1 MKLVRAIYPVLVAV
15 LIVLAAAVPVF
26 AAGIVIDGNFGDWAG
41 KASVVDTGGA
51 DDERTPS
58 RADINEFRADA
69 TSTGLY
75 LLKAWDDTNFT
86 GGQETTAGITVQTAG
101 GAYYRIYTT
110 AQGKSDPP
118 VPLSSLVIM
127 RCTDAACTKR
137 SNVCQG
143 KNCQDALVGS
153 STTWQDPFAETRKQ
167 APDCS
172 GTNCGKYD
180 TAVEL
185 YIPWDLVGGTPGDK
199 QTIFLNFGSYPSGPA
214 QAPKDD
220 AGRSIAC
227 QNEDGVFRC
236 FPVNP
241 TAVTLSSFGARADA
255 APDALMGWM
264 SLAMIGLVVVG
275 GALVWQARRRA
286 A

>member
-1 MKLVRAIYPVLVAV
+1 
-15 LIVLAAAVPVF
+15 
-26 AAGIVIDGNFGDWAG
+26 
-41 KASVVDTGGA
+41 
-51 DDERTPS
+51 
-58 RADINEFRADA
+58 
-69 TSTGLY
+69 LY

-110 AQGKSDPP
+110 AQSELKPP

-127 RCTDAACTKR
+127 RCIDADCTKQ
-137 SNVCQG
+137 SDVCKG
-143 KNCQDALVGS
+143 EKCRGALAGS
-153 STTWQDPFAETRKQ
+153 ATTWKDPFVDTRKQ

-172 GTNCGKYD
+172 GTDGTDCGKYD

-185 YIPWDLVGGTPGDK
+185 YIPWELIGGAPGDK
-199 QTIFLNFGSYPSGPA
+199 QTLFLNFGSYPSGPA

-227 QNEDGVFRC
+227 QNKDGVFRC

-241 TAVTLSSFGARADA
+241 TAVTLSSFTARAEG
-255 APDALMGWM
+255 APDALAGGMY
-264 SLAMIGLVVVG
+264 LALIGLIVAG
-275 GALVWQARRRA
+275 GTLAWQWRRRA

>member
-1 MKLVRAIYPVLVAV
+1 MKLVRAIYPVLVVV

-26 AAGIVIDGNFGDWAG
+26 AADIVIDGNFGDWAG
-41 KASVVDTGGA
+41 KASVVDAGGA

-69 TSTGLY
+69 TSAGLY

-118 VPLSSLVIM
+118 VQLSSLAIKS
-127 RCTDAACTKR
+127 CINAICAQQND
-137 SNVCQG
+137 VCNG
-143 KNCQDALVGS
+143 TNCSGALAGS
-153 STTWQDPFAETRKQ
+153 ATTWGDPFENIRKQ

-172 GTNCGKYD
+172 GANCGKYD

-185 YIPWDLVGGTPGDK
+185 YIPWTLIGGAPGNGE
-199 QTIFLNFGSYPSGPA
+199 TVLLYFGSYPSGPA

-220 AGRSIAC
+220 AENGIAC
-227 QNEDGVFRC
+227 RNEKGTLQC
-236 FPVNP
+236 YPVNP
-241 TAVTLSSFGARADA
+241 TAVTLSSLSARADA
-255 APDALMGWM
+255 APDASASWM
-264 SLAMIGLVVVG
+264 SFALIGLIVAG
-275 GALVWQARRRA
+275 GALVWQTRRRA